1 MFRFLRKPFPM
12 TDAEIIKQSLKAVNE
27 YAKGHKGSNFDVE
40 DSVKCAVKAIEPVWR
55 SVRFPGR
62 ILKPSQA
69 LELKEITS
77 RVKPQLELQARAL
90 AYECMKKQKIE
101 SIKLTSYEAQITS
114 ELRARGYTFLY
125 DWQKSKVL
133 VTIKISDTLACTQEI
148 KYSDIKRGLLPG
160 LIADVAETVDLLM
173 GKNLKVSVWKMSKDW
188 KAWAKWIV

>member
-1 MFRFLRKPFPM
+1 M

-114 ELRARGYTFLY
+114 ELRARGYRSFMTGRKARCWSRL
-125 DWQKSKVL
+125 KSAIRWRARRK
-133 VTIKISDTLACTQEI
+133 
-148 KYSDIKRGLLPG
+148 
-160 LIADVAETVDLLM
+160 
-173 GKNLKVSVWKMSKDW
+173 
-188 KAWAKWIV
+188 